1 MPTLVPLHVTK
12 GFDCIC
18 KNNEKTVVP
27 TMSGF
32 FVWYLKCLLP
42 FITCIMHKLSRE
54 AIFLEHLL
62 YFGITDGCDTKVVF
76 SFSDV
81 SEIVNL
87 VEFTPH

>member
-12 GFDCIC
+12 AVIVFV
-18 KNNEKTVVP
+18 KTRKKTVVP

-42 FITCIMHKLSRE
+42 FITCIMSKLSRE

-62 YFGITDGCDTKVVF
+62 YFISHMAVIIRKLFSHLGISLK
-76 SFSDV
+76 
-81 SEIVNL
+81 
-87 VEFTPH
+87 